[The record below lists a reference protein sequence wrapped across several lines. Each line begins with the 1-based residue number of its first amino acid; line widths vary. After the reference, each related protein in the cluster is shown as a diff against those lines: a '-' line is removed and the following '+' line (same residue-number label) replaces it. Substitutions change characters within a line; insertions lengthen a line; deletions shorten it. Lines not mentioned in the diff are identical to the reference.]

1 VQSVVKNRSVIMIE
15 RIGPVCRFGP
25 GGDYE
30 SVWPG
35 EWMEQAT
42 QPKNAIGRLLDVI
55 AGMTDVIRGGR
66 YVEVTGPIDISD
78 GVTTQ
83 ENKSYESDER
93 RAGIRRGAYAAAGS
107 VAEHNC
113 GVSDQPG
120 LFADDWRAGAAVK
133 HKPNNRIRAHR
144 TTAKKRASVG
154 SAVPFDEGQGTLF
167 ELDFKGAKT
176 A

>member
-1 VQSVVKNRSVIMIE
+1 MIE

-55 AGMTDVIRGGR
+55 SGMTDVLRGGNR
-66 YVEVTGPIDISD
+66 HIEVIGPDKITERI
-78 GVTTQ
+78 VFEQ

-93 RAGIRRGAYAAAGS
+93 RAGIRRGAYAAAGP
-107 VAEHNC
+107 VAEHNR

-120 LFADDWRAGAAVK
+120 LFADDWRAGAAAK

-144 TTAKKRASVG
+144 TTAKKRASIGTTV
-154 SAVPFDEGQGTLF
+154 SFDESQGTLF

>member
-1 VQSVVKNRSVIMIE
+1 MIE

-35 EWMEQAT
+35 DWMEQAT
-42 QPKNAIGRLLDVI
+42 QPKNTIGRLLDVI
-55 AGMTDVIRGGR
+55 AGMTDVIRGSNR
-66 YVEVTGPIDISD
+66 CIEVAGPIDID
-78 GVTTQ
+78 ITTQ
-83 ENKSYESDER
+83 ENKSYGSDKR
-93 RAGIRRGAYAAAGS
+93 GAGSGTGAYAAAS
-107 VAEHNC
+107 PVAKHNR
-113 GVSDQPG
+113 GVSEEPG
-120 LFADDWRAGAAVK
+120 LFADDWRIGTAVK

-144 TTAKKRASVG
+144 ATAKKRACVG
-154 SAVPFDEGQGTLF
+154 SAVPFDESQGTLF